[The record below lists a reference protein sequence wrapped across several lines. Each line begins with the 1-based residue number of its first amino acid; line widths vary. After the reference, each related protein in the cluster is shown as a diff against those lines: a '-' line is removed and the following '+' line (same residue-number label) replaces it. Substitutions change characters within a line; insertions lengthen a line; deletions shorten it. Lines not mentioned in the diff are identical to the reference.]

1 MPFGI
6 PASIIGLVV
15 VGDLAGQTIY
25 TDRHGR
31 KIYYPQSPPNK
42 PASPMQIKQRARF
55 QTAVENWKATD
66 PTTRIRYED
75 ASLAASLAMTGLN
88 LWVSISLTEDVEVLE
103 TIARQTGIPLS
114 PPPGVPWP
122 NG

>member
-31 KIYYPQSPPNK
+31 KIYYPQAPPTK
-42 PASPMQIKQRARF
+42 PASQMQIKQRARF
-55 QTAVENWKATD
+55 QIAVANWSATD
-66 PTTRIRYED
+66 PTTRVRYED

-88 LWVSISLTEDVEVLE
+88 LWVSISLTNDIEVLA
-103 TIARQTGIPLS
+103 TIALQTGIPLS
-114 PPPGVPWP
+114 PPPDVPWP
-122 NG
+122 E